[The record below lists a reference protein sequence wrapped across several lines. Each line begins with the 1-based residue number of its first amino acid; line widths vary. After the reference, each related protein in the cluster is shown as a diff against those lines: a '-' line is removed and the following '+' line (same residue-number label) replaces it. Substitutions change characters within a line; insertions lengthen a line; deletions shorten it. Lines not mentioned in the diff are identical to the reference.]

1 MHYICMASSRR
12 PDDGVHAVLL
22 GDRQVQ
28 GKEGGNGGR
37 RGEGGGKESLL
48 GGYLLQHTFAKKRN
62 KGSNTK

>member
-1 MHYICMASSRR
+1 M
-12 PDDGVHAVLL
+12 G
-22 GDRQVQ
+22 
-28 GKEGGNGGR
+28 EGG